1 MNKSP
6 KTRLELP
13 AESRNESFARVFAA
27 SYAARLDPTLEE
39 LADIRTVISEAVTN
53 AVVHAYPG
61 KKGTVHITAQVLD
74 GDTLEFTVKDRGTGI
89 EDVAR
94 AMEPM
99 FTTGGEER
107 SGMGFTIMQS
117 FTDRV
122 TVTSKPGKGTVVK
135 LRKRIRGKL

>member
-6 KTRLELP
+6 ITRLELP
-13 AESRNESFARVFAA
+13 AESQNESFARIFAA
-27 SYAARLDPTLEE
+27 SYSARLDPTLEE
-39 LADIRTVISEAVTN
+39 LADIKTVISEAVTN

-61 KKGTVHITAQVLD
+61 KKGVIHISARVVD
-74 GDTLEFTVKDRGTGI
+74 GDTLEFTVKDKGTGI
-89 EDVAR
+89 ENVEK

-117 FTDRV
+117 FSDRV
-122 TVTSKPGKGTVVK
+122 SVSSKPGKGTVVK
-135 LRKRIRGKL
+135 LRKKIRGKL